1 MPFWLTII
9 IITSVYK
16 QVQFSPNMK
25 TYQDGSTNGETFIH
39 EVVLNCILVAVEVGT
54 TSI

>member
-9 IITSVYK
+9 IISVYK

-25 TYQDGSTNGETFIH
+25 THKDGSTNGETFIN
-39 EVVLNCILVAVEVGT
+39 EVVLNHCILVAVEVGT
-54 TSI
+54 TSF